1 MMEEDAVSTG
11 SEKVL
16 VEKEGVFELVS
27 ASEMHAGQSTT
38 VGQLSGHKDPVSGE
52 TEVENTEKNQ
62 QQSSDTPV
70 AQEIKDTEITAESN
84 RDTTGVENPPV
95 NVGSAHE
102 ETHSPQVCGDEQQQ
116 DQGQDETVRQEQA
129 GQQQTNASSDSAITS
144 NQSSNGSSTSDVLP
158 HNDTP
163 APPGHSSSS
172 SSSSNSLP
180 LHRSPLSS
188 SLPPLISSHPSP
200 SPIQTITQQLRPLG
214 SKSLTM
220 SANQP
225 QRTYGKTSNRNV
237 PRIIS
242 APATRMTGR
251 QSREVDEEKLRMN
264 EQAFQSWLSKKNK
277 ELFEQL
283 RQERLKTRKSEEEIS
298 RKKEE
303 NEQAFKH
310 WLAMKQNQL
319 VRKPADKS
327 LPVINEEEE
336 RKRKE
341 ESFESWVSQKREQ
354 KRLQEDSCRR
364 RIVEVEQ
371 TARKIDPE
379 IAQAAYKR

>member
-1 MMEEDAVSTG
+1 
-11 SEKVL
+11 
-16 VEKEGVFELVS
+16 
-27 ASEMHAGQSTT
+27 
-38 VGQLSGHKDPVSGE
+38 
-52 TEVENTEKNQ
+52 
-62 QQSSDTPV
+62 
-70 AQEIKDTEITAESN
+70 
-84 RDTTGVENPPV
+84 
-95 NVGSAHE
+95 
-102 ETHSPQVCGDEQQQ
+102 
-116 DQGQDETVRQEQA
+116 
-129 GQQQTNASSDSAITS
+129 
-144 NQSSNGSSTSDVLP
+144 
-158 HNDTP
+158 
-163 APPGHSSSS
+163 
-172 SSSSNSLP
+172 
-180 LHRSPLSS
+180 
-188 SLPPLISSHPSP
+188 
-200 SPIQTITQQLRPLG
+200 
-214 SKSLTM
+214 
-220 SANQP
+220 
-225 QRTYGKTSNRNV
+225 
-237 PRIIS
+237 
-242 APATRMTGR
+242 MTGR

-336 RKRKE
+336 RKRRE